1 MNSAVVDQP
10 RLDPPAATFLARHGL
25 AGAELV
31 ALAGDASPRR
41 YYRLPGAGLLLMED
55 RTDPVGFAS
64 YLRVARYLNGLG
76 LSAPRVEGAD
86 PAHCLALIED
96 WGLATYANRLADGR
110 SEADLYALAVDALA
124 HLHNAQA
131 AGDAAIAQPAY
142 DRKVWLD
149 EAQVFCDWFAP
160 AIAPDLDREAFT
172 QRFLA
177 LWDQALAPLYDRR
190 EALVL
195 RDFHVDNL
203 MELDGRDGV
212 ARCGLLDFQDAVLGP
227 SEYDLV
233 SLLQD
238 ARRDLLPGLEDAML
252 DRYIAAAPPGLG
264 GGDAIRARY
273 ALMGAQ
279 RHARIA
285 GVFVRLCQR
294 DAKPRY
300 LQWLPRVL
308 RQLDH
313 ALQAAGLTEITA
325 LLARDLPDWRARG
338 EKLAQK
344 LAQAAA

>member
-1 MNSAVVDQP
+1 MNGLGFDQP

-86 PAHCLALIED
+86 PAYCLALIED
-96 WGLATYANRLADGR
+96 WGLVTYANRLAEGR

-124 HLHNAQA
+124 HLHNAKGGPQ
-131 AGDAAIAQPAY
+131 IAQPAY

-149 EAQVFCDWFAP
+149 EVQVFCDWFAP
-160 AIAPDLDREAFT
+160 AIAPDLDREAFAR
-172 QRFLA
+172 RFLA

-203 MELDGRDGV
+203 MELATREGV

-238 ARRDLLPGLEDAML
+238 ARRDLLPGLEEAML

-264 GGDAIRARY
+264 GNDAIRARY

-300 LQWLPRVL
+300 LHWLPRVL

-313 ALQAAGLTEITA
+313 ALHAAGLSEITD
-325 LLARDLPDWRARG
+325 LLASDLPNWRVRG
-338 EKLAQK
+338 EALAQK